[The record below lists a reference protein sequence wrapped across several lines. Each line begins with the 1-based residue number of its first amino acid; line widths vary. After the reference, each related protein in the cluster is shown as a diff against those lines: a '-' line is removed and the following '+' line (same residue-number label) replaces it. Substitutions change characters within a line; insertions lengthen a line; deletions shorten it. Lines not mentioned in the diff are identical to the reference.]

1 MYRKAWQVEVRSCSS
16 RQREAPSVQCSQR
29 SVQIKTAT
37 NWTYHKLQL
46 RKRAT
51 PPPFSVWRSSFA
63 ELSSCLHR
71 KDNLG
76 DTSCV
81 CVRRVI
87 WLRIP
92 CPWDDGSNKDRTDNQ
107 VRASAMVAISQ
118 IEITEKIAKKSPRN
132 RENQKQ

>member
-1 MYRKAWQVEVRSCSS
+1 MYRKAWQVRSCSS

-63 ELSSCLHR
+63 ELSSCLHC

-87 WLRIP
+87 WLRVP
-92 CPWDDGSNKDRTDNQ
+92 CRWDDGSNRDRTDNQ

-118 IEITEKIAKKSPRN
+118 IEITKKIAKKSPRN